1 MVFSV
6 KSALKLP
13 KDTQTLNTTTSLLIT
28 VLCNLSLDHIN
39 STLWLCQTF
48 TETLSLTVSSFYS
61 EPGQFLSI
69 YSVLCG
75 LVGGPGLVSG
85 GNFNEDLAVFEQA
98 TRNSGRK
105 IAGQN
110 LANPT
115 AYLTSTSKVSMMH
128 LYDSSFTR

>member
-61 EPGQFLSI
+61 EPGHFLTI
-69 YSVLCG
+69 HSVLCG

>member
-13 KDTQTLNTTTSLLIT
+13 KDTQILNTTTSLLIT
-28 VLCNLSLDHIN
+28 ALCNLSLDHIN

-48 TETLSLTVSSFYS
+48 TETLSLTVS
-61 EPGQFLSI
+61 FLPIPEHCITI

-85 GNFNEDLAVFEQA
+85 GNFNEELAVFEQA

-128 LYDSSFTR
+128 SYDSSFTR

>member
-1 MVFSV
+1 MRY
-6 KSALKLP
+6 P
-13 KDTQTLNTTTSLLIT
+13 IPEYN
-28 VLCNLSLDHIN
+28 
-39 STLWLCQTF
+39 LWLYWQ
-48 TETLSLTVSSFYS
+48 LLT
-61 EPGQFLSI
+61 I

-85 GNFNEDLAVFEQA
+85 GNFNENLAVFEQA

-128 LYDSSFTR
+128 LYDSFHQIK